1 MKKITAIL
9 IAVIMIVGVLSVA
22 TTAMDEEHVQ
32 AYFVDWYAYA
42 GSFISQTGKCDE
54 LVQANMPVYEMHAD
68 PSADIVGFYGWAA
81 LKDGVTTKA
90 FGVSLDGG
98 AIQEQQLSRE
108 QGLPDR
114 REEIGGVI
122 GVSNAEGFWIVFYY
136 TALGPGKHNAAFY
149 AISEDGKGHEL
160 FNYDFTVIEKY
171 PDQWLCNSAAPDS
184 VAPGLWSNPL
194 TAGQTCTLT
203 FDATTSFSGFCMMF
217 YANPEGATVDIS
229 LLDKNGK
236 ELEKLTHN
244 QKGDGAPTLAFSKTY
259 GPDTYTLKF
268 VSVSAEKHIDPT
280 AGEMDGWFVIGT
292 ADPGDTAVTVGG
304 DYTTNEYTRAG
315 ILAFLVGAVKESNAG
330 ENNNPGTADAA
341 VIAIAAVACLALAGI
356 VVAKKIK

>member
-1 MKKITAIL
+1 MKRLHYLIISLCVAAVWSPTAKAETKTDYLFQRNEIRIGWGDQLFESLVWHNPTSITKQMPTSAQYTYKERYRHNQHL
-9 IAVIMIVGVLSVA
+9 WVEYQYRFNHWFSLGGMVDMSSVGW
-22 TTAMDEEHVQ
+22 D
-32 AYFVDWYAYA
+32 
-42 GSFISQTGKCDE
+42 
-54 LVQANMPVYEMHAD
+54 LV
-68 PSADIVGFYGWAA
+68 
-81 LKDGVTTKA
+81 T
-90 FGVSLDGG
+90 
-98 AIQEQQLSRE
+98 R
-108 QGLPDR
+108 
-114 REEIGGVI
+114 
-122 GVSNAEGFWIVFYY
+122 
-136 TALGPGKHNAAFY
+136 
-149 AISEDGKGHEL
+149 DGKGHEL